1 MLKNFIKNFITRKQ
15 LNNFINSINTFL
27 SFVVLIL
34 SKLTKFKLYRNYGYN
49 YHLPDKGMGSFTPY
63 LNLIFKNIEISKD
76 LIEVGIGNNST
87 PIFVDYVNKVNGL
100 NSYHFENDQEWFNKI
115 SSKYKNEKSTFF
127 LFEGVN
133 LESSFHE
140 NKIYKKEFAIGFI
153 DSSPWESRT
162 IAINFLKNI
171 CDILIIHDSTHFPE
185 NKLWGREVKK
195 TKFLPDSKYWYGK
208 INKNKAGESDY
219 SSEFKHWIE
228 IYPIYPGHFS
238 GPTTLITSETIDIA
252 NILKNELT
260 EEVYYFK

>member
-1 MLKNFIKNFITRKQ
+1 MLKNFITRKQ

-27 SFVVLIL
+27 SFVILIL

-133 LESSFHE
+133 LESSFYE
-140 NKIYKKEFAIGFI
+140 NKIHKKLL
-153 DSSPWESRT
+153 
-162 IAINFLKNI
+162 FL
-171 CDILIIHDSTHFPE
+171 
-185 NKLWGREVKK
+185 
-195 TKFLPDSKYWYGK
+195 
-208 INKNKAGESDY
+208 
-219 SSEFKHWIE
+219 
-228 IYPIYPGHFS
+228 
-238 GPTTLITSETIDIA
+238 
-252 NILKNELT
+252 
-260 EEVYYFK
+260 